1 MGVAPELAV
10 SLGVF
15 GDALT
20 LRAMEHAE
28 AAYWLFSASHC
39 AISSWWSGSTCP
51 VRLKCRIALLSV
63 IDTLHA
69 YTHIVV
75 CKVFPEV

>member
-1 MGVAPELAV
+1 MGVAPELTVA
-10 SLGVF
+10 LGVL

-20 LRAMEHAE
+20 LRAIHDAK

-51 VRLKCRIALLSV
+51 VRLKCRIALLSLI
-63 IDTLHA
+63 IDYLNSEF
-69 YTHIVV
+69 YV
-75 CKVFPEV
+75 CLFPFNT